1 MENKQQ
7 LIDNIVIEF
16 NGMLN
21 GNKINTKVEMV
32 LSNPLRYGSDEHS
45 KNVRDILKLFN
56 NIDIK

>member
-32 LSNPLRYGSDEHS
+32 LSNPLQR
-45 KNVRDILKLFN
+45 
-56 NIDIK
+56 